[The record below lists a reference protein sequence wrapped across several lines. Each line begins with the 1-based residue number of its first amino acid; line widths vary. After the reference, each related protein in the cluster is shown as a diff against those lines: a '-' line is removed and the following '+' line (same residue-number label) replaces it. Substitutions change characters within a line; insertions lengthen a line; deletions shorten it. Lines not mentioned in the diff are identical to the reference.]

1 MYVGVGPAGG
11 LWWAYLVP
19 AVRASSLAE
28 CHAPPLGEGC
38 ARRSAGAAPRAAR
51 QGLARLARSWAA
63 LVRWAAAL
71 HALRRSWL
79 GPAPGRLRAGSGSRL
94 ARARCRLRRAA
105 ARRALRRR
113 QARLARSLPGPAGWV
128 VPLHALRRG
137 RAWLGRLRAAPLLR
151 SAALHAPRCKR
162 AWLARARCGPW
173 WVAALRARRWERAR
187 LARPSSV
194 LAGRAVARHALRL
207 GRAWLARCRL
217 GMWQAAA
224 LRAHRWKRARLA
236 RSASEITRAA
246 ARHALRLGRAW
257 LARCRLGMWL
267 AAALRARHGR
277 RARLART
284 WQGPAGVSL
293 SEPGHVTAGLV
304 SGPGGAV
311 GRAARPSGPAPLPPP
326 MPWRR
331 GSPPAASSADRPCT
345 PP

>member
-79 GPAPGRLRAGSGSRL
+79 GPAPGRLRAGSGSWL
-94 ARARCRLRRAA
+94 ARARCRLRWAA

-173 WVAALRARRWERAR
+173 W
-187 LARPSSV
+187 
-194 LAGRAVARHALRL
+194 
-207 GRAWLARCRL
+207 
-217 GMWQAAA
+217 AAA

-236 RSASEITRAA
+236 RSSSELMGRAA
-246 ARHALRLGRAW
+246 ARHALRSGRAW

-331 GSPPAASSADRPCT
+331 GSPPAATSAGRACT

>member
-11 LWWAYLVP
+11 LWWAHLVP

-28 CHAPPLGEGC
+28 RHAPPLGEGR
-38 ARRSAGAAPRAAR
+38 ARRPAGAAPRAAR
-51 QGLARLARSWAA
+51 RGLARLARRWAA

-71 HALRRSWL
+71 HALRAGSGSGL
-79 GPAPGRLRAGSGSRL
+79 APGWLRAGSGP
-94 ARARCRLRRAA
+94 APGWLR
-105 ARRALRRR
+105 
-113 QARLARSLPGPAGWV
+113 V
-128 VPLHALRRG
+128 VPLHALHRG
-137 RAWLGRLRAAPLLR
+137 RAWLGRPRAAPLLR
-151 SAALHAPRCKR
+151 SAALHAPRYER

-173 WVAALRARRWERAR
+173 WAAALRAHRWKRAR
-187 LARPSSV
+187 LARSSSE
-194 LAGRAVARHALRL
+194 LMGRAAARHALRS

-217 GMWQAAA
+217 GVWQPAA

-284 WQGPAGVSL
+284 WQGPAGVPL
-293 SEPGHVTAGLV
+293 SEPGHVTAGLAP
-304 SGPGGAV
+304 GLGGAM

-331 GSPPAASSADRPCT
+331 GSPPAATSAGRACT